1 MWHRTSGKNEDVSEP
16 RTRFLHKNGPDRHA
30 GCENIFRVSPPPGR
44 YTDLPIVRP
53 LRRYPPRYDISPVSR
68 PVPVNLRGLST
79 LHTPAKHPDALLL
92 FRSLSQTSTVLC
104 RSPGETNGQSS
115 SPPRVRLQ
123 TVYSIL
129 PYPHTNILF
138 PVRRIQNDSLSPPG
152 NHFQDYSS
160 PAHF

>member
-1 MWHRTSGKNEDVSEP
+1 MQDAK
-16 RTRFLHKNGPDRHA
+16 
-30 GCENIFRVSPPPGR
+30 IFFGFPSPGTIYRSSDCPATPSISAKIR
-44 YTDLPIVRP
+44 YI
-53 LRRYPPRYDISPVSR
+53 PVSR
-68 PVPVNLRGLST
+68 PVPVNLRGLSA

-115 SPPRVRLQ
+115 SPPRVHLQ